1 MAKAHEKSVGEF
13 LVENDHVIENPKIR
27 SFSRFLKNIVEASK
41 EKNIVDL
48 IEKLVNR
55 GFLISN
61 GYGKL
66 KEKTFRIGHM
76 GEWTLPEIKMVLD
89 IIDDLWGLEK

>member
-1 MAKAHEKSVGEF
+1 LFAEPGFESVT
-13 LVENDHVIENPKIR
+13 LTCI
-27 SFSRFLKNIVEASK
+27 KNK
-41 EKNIVDL
+41 LEKNISEL
-48 IEKLVNR
+48 IEKLASR

-66 KEKTFRIGHM
+66 KERTFRIGHM
-76 GEWTLPEIKMVLD
+76 GEWNINEIKKALG